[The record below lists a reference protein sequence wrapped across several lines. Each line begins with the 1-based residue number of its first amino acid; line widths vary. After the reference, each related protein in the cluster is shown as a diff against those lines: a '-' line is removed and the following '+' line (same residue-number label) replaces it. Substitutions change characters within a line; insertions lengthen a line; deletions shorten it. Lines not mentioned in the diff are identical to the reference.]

1 MDVSYVACFCNFNTI
16 LHIFNYKMNVE
27 IAN

>member
-1 MDVSYVACFCNFNTI
+1 MEAVHIACFCNFNTI
-16 LHIFNYKMNVE
+16 LHIFNYKMSIE